1 MEWVMGNYGELQD
14 LVRLNAKKDFII
26 ANMSK

>member
-14 LVRLNAKKDFII
+14 LVRLNAKKDLI